1 MELTHFD
8 EQGNAWMVDVSEKNH
23 THRIAV
29 AEGFIAIND
38 AIFERIQG
46 GTMKKGD
53 VLSVAQLAA
62 IMGAKQTSNL
72 IPLCHPLMLTKVEVH
87 CHLVDDESLAFTTDT
102 HK

>member
-8 EQGNAWMVDVSEKNH
+8 EQGNAWMVDVSEKDH

-53 VLSVAQLAA
+53 VLSVAQLLPLWGLSRRA
-62 IMGAKQTSNL
+62 ISFRCA
-72 IPLCHPLMLTKVEVH
+72 IP
-87 CHLVDDESLAFTTDT
+87 
-102 HK
+102 

>member
-8 EQGNAWMVDVSEKNH
+8 EQGNAWMVDVSEKDH

-46 GTMKKGD
+46 GTMK
-53 VLSVAQLAA
+53 
-62 IMGAKQTSNL
+62 
-72 IPLCHPLMLTKVEVH
+72 
-87 CHLVDDESLAFTTDT
+87 
-102 HK
+102 